1 VPVVK
6 KIIFKKNPLAICQ
19 GIFCFK
25 QVLAL
30 AVLLSTS
37 TSLFAQAKIKINE
50 SKKNFGFV
58 KRGTLVKN
66 IYEIE
71 NTGNQPLIITDAEVQ
86 CSCTEV
92 EFPKQPILPGQTARI
107 SVLFNT
113 TSVYGRQDRI
123 VFIKSNADGSEEL
136 KLRFKGIVS
145 NK

>member
-1 VPVVK
+1 M
-6 KIIFKKNPLAICQ
+6 IFKKNPLANCK

-30 AVLLSTS
+30 AVILFTS
-37 TSLFAQAKIKINE
+37 SSLFAQAKIKLDE
-50 SKKNFGFV
+50 AKKNFGFV

-71 NTGNQPLIITDAEVQ
+71 NIGNQPLIITAAEVQ

-92 EFPKQPILPGQTARI
+92 EFPKQPILPGQKATI

-123 VFIKSNADGSEEL
+123 VLLKSNADGLKDL
-136 KLRFKGIVS
+136 KLRF
-145 NK
+145 